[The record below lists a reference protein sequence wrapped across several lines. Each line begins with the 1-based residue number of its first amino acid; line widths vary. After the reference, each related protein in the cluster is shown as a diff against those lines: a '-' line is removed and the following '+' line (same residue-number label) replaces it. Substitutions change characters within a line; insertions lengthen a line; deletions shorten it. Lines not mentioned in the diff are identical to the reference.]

1 MHATSNLMIDWQMA
15 YKISRCVCFQTLDL
29 DTASE
34 HFQRELGLKEV
45 SRSEES
51 IELEGAEIRFFIDKG
66 QDIGPILEV
75 IVPELEGA
83 RMDLLGQG
91 WSVILWE
98 GRGKRCYMRNP
109 SGMLFNLWEDPE
121 AFEENHG

>member
-1 MHATSNLMIDWQMA
+1 MA

-45 SRSEES
+45 SRSEGS
-51 IELEGAEIRFFIDKG
+51 IELEGAEICFFIDIG
-66 QDIGPILEV
+66 PEMGPILEV

-83 RMDLLGQG
+83 RMDLQGQG
-91 WSVILWE
+91 WNVVLWE
-98 GRGKRCYMRNP
+98 GKGKRCYMRNP
-109 SGMLFNLWEDPE
+109 SGTLFNLWEDPE
-121 AFEENHG
+121 AFEEDKG